1 MTVFG
6 IEISMTL
13 IWLIAAIVFFIA
25 EALTAGLATIWFA
38 AGSVAAMLISFLDV
52 SAKIQAAVFVVVS
65 FGLLIFTRKIFV
77 EKLRAG
83 TEKTNI
89 NALLGKKGIVI
100 SPVMPYAVGQVKV
113 GGQVW
118 SAASKNPEDSFEEG
132 QLVTISAIEGVKL
145 IITASEEA

>member
-52 SAKIQAAVFVVVS
+52 SAKIQAAVFIAVS

-89 NALLGKKGIVI
+89 NALIGKKGIVI
-100 SPVMPYAVGQVKV
+100 SPVMPYSVGQVKV
-113 GGQVW
+113 NGQVW

-145 IITASEEA
+145 IITSSEEA